1 MEGPTRIRWSLLAL
15 LFFISLVTYLDRI
28 NIAVAGKLMSEA
40 FGLSDLQFGTIFSA
54 FVVGYALFQVPA
66 GWVGDRFG
74 YKRTLVFSL
83 ILWSCFSALT
93 PWAGR
98 GFLVSMVGVVPAI
111 WIVRFLIGLGE
122 AASYPCSNALVGRWF
137 PSKERGV
144 ATGTIFAGLGLG
156 TAITPPFV
164 AWLMVT
170 FGWEQSFYICGLLGL
185 VLAAVVSLYLTEKPE
200 DHSGINE
207 SELRYILS
215 GRETPAQAASR
226 TAPQATPWKKILSDR
241 NVWLLFI
248 SYMCTGYT
256 VYLYFAWFYRYLVD
270 ARGMGLIQGS
280 FFGAMPFLLMTFSAP
295 FGGWL
300 SDRLSLRLGKTVA
313 RRLIVF
319 CAKLPC
325 LPLVYL
331 GATAEDNTMSVIWLS
346 LAFGLSFL
354 GANCYWTTAI
364 ELLPPHA
371 GTVSAT
377 MTMGINVA
385 GIFAPVLTPLIKDQY
400 GWTAAWVVAGAFTMV
415 GGLLWIFIQP
425 EKKIGDIK
433 EPASEGSLAGSS
445 GGDEGHSP

>member
-1 MEGPTRIRWSLLAL
+1 MERPTRIRWSLLGL
-15 LFFISLVTYLDRI
+15 LFFISFVTYLDRI

-40 FGLSDLQFGTIFSA
+40 FGLTDLQFGTIFSA

-74 YKRTLVFSL
+74 HKRTLVFSL
-83 ILWSCFSALT
+83 ILWSCFTALT

-122 AASYPCSNALVGRWF
+122 AASYPSSNALVGRWF
-137 PSKERGV
+137 PSKERGL

-156 TAITPPFV
+156 TTLTPPFV

-170 FGWEQSFYICGLLGL
+170 FGWETSFYVCGLLGL
-185 VLAAVVSLYLTEKPE
+185 VLAAVLFFYLEERPE
-200 DHSGINE
+200 DHSQINE
-207 SELRYILS
+207 AELQYILS
-215 GRETPAQAASR
+215 GRETPAQKASG
-226 TAPQATPWKKILSDR
+226 TAPQPTPWKKILSDR
-241 NVWLLFI
+241 NVWLLFL

-256 VYLYFAWFYRYLVD
+256 VYLYFAWFYRYLID
-270 ARGMGLIQGS
+270 ERGFDLVQGS
-280 FFGAMPFLLMTFSAP
+280 FFGALPFLLMTFSAP

-300 SDRLSLRLGKTVA
+300 SDRLSLRLGKTTA

-325 LPLVYL
+325 LPLIYL
-331 GATAEDNTMSVIWLS
+331 GATAQDNTMAVLWLS
-346 LAFGLSFL
+346 FALGLSFL

-364 ELLPPHA
+364 ELLPAHA
-371 GTVSAT
+371 GTVAAT

-385 GIFAPVLTPLIKDQY
+385 GMFAPVLTPLIKDQY

-425 EKKIGDIK
+425 EKKIRI
-433 EPASEGSLAGSS
+433 
-445 GGDEGHSP
+445 